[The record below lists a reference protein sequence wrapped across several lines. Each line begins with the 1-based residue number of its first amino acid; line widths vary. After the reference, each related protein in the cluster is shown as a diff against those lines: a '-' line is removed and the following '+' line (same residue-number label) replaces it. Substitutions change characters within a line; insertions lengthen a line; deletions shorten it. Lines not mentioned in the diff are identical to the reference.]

1 MTLHHEDPRTHDTA
15 GPDIAGPDIAGLHAE
30 LSDLLG
36 PRGVSADARL
46 RERAS
51 VDGARMSPLISELL
65 PLGYADLVAFATS
78 ADQIG
83 QIVHAAVRHGV
94 AVTPRGKGT
103 GNYGQGIPMPAGLVL
118 DTTRARQI
126 VEVGDGFITA
136 EAGATMV
143 SLEEAARATG
153 QELWMYPSTVQS
165 TLGGFLSGGSG
176 GTGTIAHGANH
187 MGFVQA
193 LDVAHAH
200 GDGQLV
206 HVEGDEAQH
215 YVHNYGTAGIIA
227 RATVRLEPLQ
237 DWRGVYA
244 TFPAFTDALSVLR
257 EVGRVEPLPRLVSAD
272 PPQIAEHLP
281 PDEAIV
287 PGRASMRAILDVA
300 AVPAA
305 RALIE
310 SAGGRIEDIR
320 EGAQVPLRISMLSYN
335 HPIEWLM
342 KSQPGVYFHVEVA
355 GDALCERIDDVL
367 AVYPDARL
375 HIEAGNT
382 VPIGM
387 LAGIYNSPEEVLA
400 GMDALNAI
408 GVGTHNC
415 HQWNVDFE
423 LERTIA
429 LARRTDPHGLLNPGK
444 LNPDYTGPTKGA
456 IR

>member
-1 MTLHHEDPRTHDTA
+1 MSLDSASPGSALT
-15 GPDIAGPDIAGLHAE
+15 PDVEGLHTE
-30 LSDLLG
+30 LADLLG

-65 PLGYADLVAFATS
+65 PLGYADLVAFASS
-78 ADQIG
+78 AEQIG
-83 QIVHAAVRHGV
+83 QIVAAAVRHQV

-118 DTTRARQI
+118 DTSRARAV

-153 QELWMYPSTVQS
+153 QQLWMYPSTVQS
-165 TLGGFLSGGSG
+165 TIGGFLSGGSG

-187 MGFVQA
+187 MGFVTA
-193 LDVAHAH
+193 LDVIHADGS
-200 GDGQLV
+200 GDIV
-206 HVEGDEAQH
+206 HVEGVDAQR

-227 RATVRLEPLQ
+227 RASVALEPLQ
-237 DWRGVYA
+237 EWRGVYA

-257 EVGRVEPLPRLVSAD
+257 EVGRVQPLPRLVSAD
-272 PPQIAEHLP
+272 PPEIAEHLP
-281 PDEAIV
+281 EDAAV
-287 PGRASMRAILDVA
+287 VAGRASMRAIVDVA
-300 AVPAA
+300 AVPEA

-320 EGAQVPLRISMLSYN
+320 EGPQVPLRISMLSYN

-355 GDALCERIDDVL
+355 GDALVERIDEVL
-367 AVYPDARL
+367 AVYPDGRL

-387 LAGIYNSPEEVLA
+387 LAGTYLSPEQVYA

-423 LERTIA
+423 LERTME
-429 LARRTDPHGLLNPGK
+429 LARHTDPHGLLNPGK
-444 LNPDYTGPTKGA
+444 LNPAYDGPTKGA